1 MPSSHIPRY
10 LVGFTL
16 ATAGQDKENLGAD
29 EAEVIAVSWAVVDTH
44 EPKVRSLPRFL
55 FLFFADDISLQLVA
69 VHDSLVQP
77 DDLSKVNWDVVKEKG
92 IVDVEVQKAPR
103 LADVLGQVAFL

>member
-29 EAEVIAVSWAVVDTH
+29 EADIIAVSWAVVDTN
-44 EPKVRSLPRFL
+44 EAKVRSLFPPF
-55 FLFFADDISLQLVA
+55 
-69 VHDSLVQP
+69 
-77 DDLSKVNWDVVKEKG
+77 
-92 IVDVEVQKAPR
+92 
-103 LADVLGQVAFL
+103 

>member
-29 EAEVIAVSWAVVDTH
+29 EADIIAVSWAVVDTND
-44 EPKVRSLPRFL
+44 PKVRPLFLSLSLPPTIPSPSPSF
-55 FLFFADDISLQLVA
+55 
-69 VHDSLVQP
+69 
-77 DDLSKVNWDVVKEKG
+77 
-92 IVDVEVQKAPR
+92 
-103 LADVLGQVAFL
+103 

>member
-44 EPKVRSLPRFL
+44 EPKVRSLPRFF
-55 FLFFADDISLQLVA
+55 FLFSLTA
-69 VHDSLVQP
+69 SRC
-77 DDLSKVNWDVVKEKG
+77 SWWRCT
-92 IVDVEVQKAPR
+92 IVSCSR
-103 LADVLGQVAFL
+103 TT

>member
-1 MPSSHIPRY
+1 
-10 LVGFTL
+10 
-16 ATAGQDKENLGAD
+16 
-29 EAEVIAVSWAVVDTH
+29 
-44 EPKVRSLPRFL
+44 
-55 FLFFADDISLQLVA
+55 
-69 VHDSLVQP
+69 VQP